1 MGYNPHKHASPRERP
16 DPSLFHVRANQ
27 HSAAHRR
34 ASLSGGKIVGM
45 VTIRVT
51 KKLAQRLGPMTAPT
65 NDESA
70 GWLGPWYA
78 THLPW
83 RPRHL
88 ALFVN
93 ESTLLPLLVPL
104 APTRTL
110 WDRFPHHVAALL
122 QALELDPSLIE
133 VAIREHQECR
143 TAPTADRSV
152 VGTMN
157 EFVRLAS
164 IMRGEARGD
173 LEFLQLSLRLART
186 PCGPLFGRHVS
197 PDRELIALANRLLAP
212 PASASYLPGAD
223 GTVS

>member
-1 MGYNPHKHASPRERP
+1 
-16 DPSLFHVRANQ
+16 
-27 HSAAHRR
+27 
-34 ASLSGGKIVGM
+34 M

-88 ALFVN
+88 ALLVN

-122 QALELDPSLIE
+122 QALKLDPSLIE
-133 VAIREHQECR
+133 MAIRELQECR
-143 TAPTADRSV
+143 TAPHSRPQCGGHHERVRAAGPD
-152 VGTMN
+152 N
-157 EFVRLAS
+157 EFVRLARS
-164 IMRGEARGD
+164 CVAK
-173 LEFLQLSLRLART
+173 
-186 PCGPLFGRHVS
+186 H
-197 PDRELIALANRLLAP
+197 
-212 PASASYLPGAD
+212 SATS
-223 GTVS
+223 SCCNSR